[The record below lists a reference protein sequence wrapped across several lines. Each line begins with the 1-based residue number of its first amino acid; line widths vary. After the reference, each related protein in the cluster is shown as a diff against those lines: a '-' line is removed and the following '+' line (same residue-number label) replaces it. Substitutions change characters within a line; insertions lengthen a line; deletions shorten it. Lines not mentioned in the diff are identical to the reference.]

1 MFCEKRIIER
11 EMFLKL
17 FFEKS
22 SVKFLDRKDGM
33 NIIGFMTKVSRSEK
47 QSWRLFLFPVT
58 SM

>member
-1 MFCEKRIIER
+1 
-11 EMFLKL
+11 MFLKL